1 MLGFASNRGRGG
13 HSPQSPTSIPT
24 KDSPTS
30 HPSTTPPIKKT
41 KPKNTRTPCSEKQ
54 KKNQTPKSKKP
65 KKTQTKKCKK
75 TVSTLYSNLPASIN
89 ISGTEHSFAS
99 TSASVSLSPKLEENK
114 NLSLAPNQHFKI
126 NGNLETKISLSFFAA
141 KNANF
146 TAAEQVLSVL
156 TGDVSGTIY
165 IGGTSFSSCYLENLS
180 VEIVPFAPVMM
191 SADFI
196 CLKTARGPGLS
207 SYGFVQN
214 PESGICY
221 GHNVTTISGES
232 LTNTKESLSYKVSCN
247 RTPVYTIGSDD
258 ATSCFLDSVSKE
270 ISIKSDNIKQFIN
283 YASYGDILSVS
294 LNTEDSQL
302 LHQISFSNNSKIT
315 AQNLSINAEDVLAGQ
330 VTLRE
335 IVL

>member
-1 MLGFASNRGRGG
+1 MA
-13 HSPQSPTSIPT
+13 
-24 KDSPTS
+24 
-30 HPSTTPPIKKT
+30 
-41 KPKNTRTPCSEKQ
+41 
-54 KKNQTPKSKKP
+54 
-65 KKTQTKKCKK
+65 
-75 TVSTLYSNLPASIN
+75 TLYSNLPVSIL
-89 ISGTEHSFAS
+89 ISETGHSFAAA
-99 TSASVSLSPKLEENK
+99 SASISLSPKLEENK
-114 NLSLAPNQHFKI
+114 NLSSAPNQHFKI
-126 NGNLETKISLSFFAA
+126 GGNLETKISLSFFAA
-141 KNANF
+141 KNVNF

-156 TGDVSGTIY
+156 TGDVNGTIY

-196 CLKTARGPGLS
+196 CLKTTSAFGLS
-207 SYGFVQN
+207 SFN
-214 PESGICY
+214 PPTFMPESGICY

-247 RTPVYTIGSDD
+247 RSPVYTIGNTD

-283 YASYGDILSVS
+283 YASYGDILSVN

-315 AQNLSINAEDVLAGQ
+315 SQNLSINAEDVLAGQ

>member
-1 MLGFASNRGRGG
+1 
-13 HSPQSPTSIPT
+13 
-24 KDSPTS
+24 
-30 HPSTTPPIKKT
+30 
-41 KPKNTRTPCSEKQ
+41 
-54 KKNQTPKSKKP
+54 
-65 KKTQTKKCKK
+65 
-75 TVSTLYSNLPASIN
+75 VSTLYSNLPASIN

-126 NGNLETKISLSFFAA
+126 NGNLETKISLSFLAA
-141 KNANF
+141 SSANF
-146 TAAEQVLSVL
+146 TAFEQVLFSL
-156 TGDVSGTIY
+156 TGDVNGTIK
-165 IGGTSFSSCYLENLS
+165 IGGTSFDSCYLENLS
-180 VEIVPFAPVMM
+180 MEIVPFLPVMA

-196 CLKTARGPGLS
+196 CLSTIINEGLTS
-207 SYGFVQN
+207 AEPFTTLPQN
-214 PESGICY
+214 GICY
-221 GHNVTTISGES
+221 GHNVSVQNGTF

-247 RTPVYTIGSDD
+247 RSPIYTIGKDD

-283 YASYGDILSVS
+283 YASYGDVISIDLI
-294 LNTEDSQL
+294 TENPTYL
-302 LHQISFSNNSKIT
+302 PRISFSNNSKIT